1 MTPQTTKNCRQR
13 GAVLP
18 NRRQADGCLSSA
30 GGGGF
35 ASAKPE
41 VDDHSVFYHPGLK
54 PGATICFVP
63 PELRCCDYSWRRF

>member
-1 MTPQTTKNCRQR
+1 MTPESPENCRER
-13 GAVLP
+13 GYVLP

-41 VDDHSVFYHPGLK
+41 VDGHTF
-54 PGATICFVP
+54 
-63 PELRCCDYSWRRF
+63 